1 MANVNNINIEGAMI
15 IWKNFSGERD
25 KFNPGKR
32 GFSVVIDDTVMA
44 DELRQEGWNV
54 KDRPL
59 QEGADDSEQE
69 WTLPV
74 KLNMNR
80 YTQVWLIVGNH
91 KTLLDEDTVSQLD
104 VVDIVNC
111 DISIRPYEWEMNGR
125 TGITAYVDSMYV
137 TIRENKF
144 AEKYAD
150 ALAADPRITCVLNA
164 NLVDLPLVHLTSQQ
178 RLQPRQGQR
187 LRCLILVIK

>member
-1 MANVNNINIEGAMI
+1 MSDVNNINIEGAI
-15 IWKNFSGERD
+15 VIWKNFSGERD

-32 GFSVVIDDTVMA
+32 GFSVVIDDAVMA
-44 DELRQEGWNV
+44 DELRQEGWNI
-54 KDRPL
+54 KERNL
-59 QEGADDSEQE
+59 QEGADPSEQE

-91 KTLLDEDTVSQLD
+91 KTLLDENTVAQLD

-111 DISIRPYEWEMNGR
+111 DISIRPYEWEMGGR

-150 ALAADPRITCVLNA
+150 LD
-164 NLVDLPLVHLTSQQ
+164 
-178 RLQPRQGQR
+178 
-187 LRCLILVIK
+187 

>member
-44 DELRQEGWNV
+44 DELRQEGLNV

-150 ALAADPRITCVLNA
+150 LD
-164 NLVDLPLVHLTSQQ
+164 
-178 RLQPRQGQR
+178 
-187 LRCLILVIK
+187 

>member
-1 MANVNNINIEGAMI
+1 MSNVNNINIEGASI

-25 KFNPGKR
+25 RFNPGKR
-32 GFSVVIDDTVMA
+32 GFSVVIDDAVMA
-44 DELRQEGWNV
+44 DELRNEGWNI
-54 KDRPL
+54 KERPL
-59 QEGADDSEQE
+59 QEGADPSEQE

-91 KTLLDEDTVSQLD
+91 KTLLDENTVAQLD
-104 VVDIVNC
+104 VVDIIDC
-111 DISIRPYEWEMNGR
+111 DISIRPYEWEMSGR
-125 TGITAYVDSMYV
+125 TGITAYVDSLYV

-150 ALAADPRITCVLNA
+150 LD
-164 NLVDLPLVHLTSQQ
+164 
-178 RLQPRQGQR
+178 
-187 LRCLILVIK
+187 

>member
-1 MANVNNINIEGAMI
+1 MANVNNINIEGANI

-25 KFNPGKR
+25 RFNPGKR
-32 GFSVVIDDTVMA
+32 GFSVVIDDAVMA
-44 DELRQEGWNV
+44 DELKQEGWNV
-54 KDRPL
+54 KERLL
-59 QEGADDSEQE
+59 QEGADPSEQE

-91 KTLLDEDTVSQLD
+91 KTLLNEDTVAQLD
-104 VVDIVNC
+104 VVDITDC
-111 DISIRPYEWEMNGR
+111 DLSIRPYEWEMSGR

-150 ALAADPRITCVLNA
+150 LD
-164 NLVDLPLVHLTSQQ
+164 
-178 RLQPRQGQR
+178 
-187 LRCLILVIK
+187 

>member
-32 GFSVVIDDTVMA
+32 GFSVVIDDAVMA

-54 KDRPL
+54 KERPL

-80 YTQVWLIVGNH
+80 YTQVWLIVGKR
-91 KTLLDEDTVSQLD
+91 KTLLDEDTVAQLD
-104 VVDIVNC
+104 VVDIANC

-150 ALAADPRITCVLNA
+150 L
-164 NLVDLPLVHLTSQQ
+164 
-178 RLQPRQGQR
+178 G
-187 LRCLILVIK
+187 

>member
-1 MANVNNINIEGAMI
+1 MSDVNNINIEGAI
-15 IWKNFSGERD
+15 VIWKNFSGERD

-32 GFSVVIDDTVMA
+32 GFSVVIDDAAMA
-44 DELRQEGWNV
+44 KELRNEGWNV
-54 KDRPL
+54 KERPL
-59 QEGADDSEQE
+59 QEGADPSEQE

-91 KTLLDEDTVSQLD
+91 KTLLDENTVAQLD

-111 DISIRPYEWEMNGR
+111 DISIRPYEWEMGGR

-150 ALAADPRITCVLNA
+150 LD
-164 NLVDLPLVHLTSQQ
+164 
-178 RLQPRQGQR
+178 
-187 LRCLILVIK
+187 

>member
-1 MANVNNINIEGAMI
+1 MSNVNNINIEGATI

-32 GFSVVIDDTVMA
+32 GFSVVIDDAVMA
-44 DELRQEGWNV
+44 DELRQEGWNI
-54 KDRPL
+54 KERPL
-59 QEGADDSEQE
+59 MEGADPSEQE

-91 KTLLDEDTVSQLD
+91 KTLLDENTVAQLD
-104 VVDIVNC
+104 VVDIIDC
-111 DISIRPYEWEMNGR
+111 DISIRPYEWEMSGR

-150 ALAADPRITCVLNA
+150 LD
-164 NLVDLPLVHLTSQQ
+164 
-178 RLQPRQGQR
+178 
-187 LRCLILVIK
+187 

>member
-1 MANVNNINIEGAMI
+1 MANVNNINIEGALI

-25 KFNPGKR
+25 RFNPGKR
-32 GFSVVIDDTVMA
+32 GFSVVIDDATMA
-44 DELRQEGWNV
+44 DELRNEGWNV
-54 KDRPL
+54 KERPL
-59 QEGADDSEQE
+59 QEGADPSEQE

-91 KTLLDEDTVSQLD
+91 KTLLDENTVAQLD

-111 DISIRPYEWEMNGR
+111 DISIRPYEWEMSGR

-144 AEKYAD
+144 AEKYA
-150 ALAADPRITCVLNA
+150 
-164 NLVDLPLVHLTSQQ
+164 NLD
-178 RLQPRQGQR
+178 
-187 LRCLILVIK
+187 

>member
-1 MANVNNINIEGAMI
+1 MANVNNINIEGALI

-32 GFSVVIDDTVMA
+32 GFSVVIDDSAMA
-44 DELRQEGWNV
+44 KELKQEGWNV
-54 KDRPL
+54 KERPL
-59 QEGADDSEQE
+59 QEGADPSEQE

-91 KTLLDEDTVSQLD
+91 KTLLNEDTVAQLD

-111 DISIRPYEWEMNGR
+111 DISIRPYEWEMSGR

-150 ALAADPRITCVLNA
+150 LD
-164 NLVDLPLVHLTSQQ
+164 
-178 RLQPRQGQR
+178 
-187 LRCLILVIK
+187 

>member
-1 MANVNNINIEGAMI
+1 MANVNNINIEGANI

-25 KFNPGKR
+25 RFNPGKR
-32 GFSVVIDDTVMA
+32 GFSVVIDDAVMA
-44 DELRQEGWNV
+44 DELKQEGWNV
-54 KDRPL
+54 KERPL
-59 QEGADDSEQE
+59 QEGADPSEQE

-91 KTLLDEDTVSQLD
+91 KTLLNEDTVVQLD
-104 VVDIVNC
+104 VVDITDC
-111 DISIRPYEWEMNGR
+111 DLSIRPYEWEMSGR
-125 TGITAYVDSMYV
+125 TGIAAYVDSMYV

-150 ALAADPRITCVLNA
+150 LD
-164 NLVDLPLVHLTSQQ
+164 
-178 RLQPRQGQR
+178 
-187 LRCLILVIK
+187 

>member
-1 MANVNNINIEGAMI
+1 MANVNNINIEGANI

-25 KFNPGKR
+25 RFNPGKR
-32 GFSVVIDDTVMA
+32 GFSVVIDDAVMA
-44 DELRQEGWNV
+44 DELKQEGWNV
-54 KDRPL
+54 KERPL
-59 QEGADDSEQE
+59 QEGADPSEQE

-80 YTQVWLIVGNH
+80 YTQVWLIGNH
-91 KTLLDEDTVSQLD
+91 KSLLNEDTVAQLD
-104 VVDIVNC
+104 VVDITDC
-111 DISIRPYEWEMNGR
+111 DLSIRPYEWEMSGR

-150 ALAADPRITCVLNA
+150 LD
-164 NLVDLPLVHLTSQQ
+164 
-178 RLQPRQGQR
+178 
-187 LRCLILVIK
+187 

>member
-1 MANVNNINIEGAMI
+1 MSDVNNINIEGAII

-32 GFSVVIDDTVMA
+32 GFSVVIDDASMA
-44 DELRQEGWNV
+44 EELRNEGWNV

-59 QEGADDSEQE
+59 QEGADPSEQE
-69 WTLPV
+69 WALPV

-91 KTLLDEDTVSQLD
+91 KTLLDENTVAQLD
-104 VVDIVNC
+104 VVDFVNC
-111 DISIRPYEWEMNGR
+111 DISIRPYEWEMGGR
-125 TGITAYVDSMYV
+125 NGITAYVDSMYV

-150 ALAADPRITCVLNA
+150 LD
-164 NLVDLPLVHLTSQQ
+164 
-178 RLQPRQGQR
+178 
-187 LRCLILVIK
+187 

>member
-1 MANVNNINIEGAMI
+1 MANVNNINIEGANI

-25 KFNPGKR
+25 RFNPGKR
-32 GFSVVIDDTVMA
+32 GFSVVIDDAVMA
-44 DELRQEGWNV
+44 DELKQEGWNV
-54 KDRPL
+54 KKRLL
-59 QEGADDSEQE
+59 QEGADPSEQE

-91 KTLLDEDTVSQLD
+91 KTLLNEDTVAQLD
-104 VVDIVNC
+104 VVDITDC
-111 DISIRPYEWEMNGR
+111 DLSIRPYEWEMSGR

-150 ALAADPRITCVLNA
+150 LD
-164 NLVDLPLVHLTSQQ
+164 
-178 RLQPRQGQR
+178 
-187 LRCLILVIK
+187 

>member
-1 MANVNNINIEGAMI
+1 MSNVNNINIEGATI

-25 KFNPGKR
+25 RFNPGKR
-32 GFSVVIDDTVMA
+32 GFSVVIDDAAMA
-44 DELRQEGWNV
+44 DELRQEGWNI
-54 KDRPL
+54 KERPL
-59 QEGADDSEQE
+59 QEGADPSEQE

-91 KTLLDEDTVSQLD
+91 KTLLNEDTVAQLD

-111 DISIRPYEWEMNGR
+111 DISIRPYEWEMSGR

-150 ALAADPRITCVLNA
+150 LD
-164 NLVDLPLVHLTSQQ
+164 
-178 RLQPRQGQR
+178 
-187 LRCLILVIK
+187 

>member
-1 MANVNNINIEGAMI
+1 MSNVNNINIEGATI

-25 KFNPGKR
+25 RFNPGKR
-32 GFSVVIDDTVMA
+32 GFSVVIDDAVMA
-44 DELRQEGWNV
+44 DELRQEGWNI
-54 KDRPL
+54 KERNL
-59 QEGADDSEQE
+59 QEGADPSEQE

-91 KTLLDEDTVSQLD
+91 KTLLDENTVAQLD
-104 VVDIVNC
+104 VVDFVNC
-111 DISIRPYEWEMNGR
+111 DISIRPYEWEMSGR
-125 TGITAYVDSMYV
+125 TGITAYVDSMYI

-150 ALAADPRITCVLNA
+150 LD
-164 NLVDLPLVHLTSQQ
+164 
-178 RLQPRQGQR
+178 
-187 LRCLILVIK
+187 

>member
-1 MANVNNINIEGAMI
+1 MANVNNINIEGANI

-32 GFSVVIDDTVMA
+32 GFSVVIDDSVTA
-44 DELRQEGWNV
+44 KELKPEGWNV
-54 KDRPL
+54 KERPL
-59 QEGADDSEQE
+59 QEGADPSEQE

-91 KTLLDEDTVSQLD
+91 KTLLNEDTVAQLD

-111 DISIRPYEWEMNGR
+111 DISIRPYEWEMSGR
-125 TGITAYVDSMYV
+125 TGITAYVDLMYV

-150 ALAADPRITCVLNA
+150 LD
-164 NLVDLPLVHLTSQQ
+164 
-178 RLQPRQGQR
+178 
-187 LRCLILVIK
+187 

>member
-1 MANVNNINIEGAMI
+1 MSNVNNINIEGATI

-25 KFNPGKR
+25 RFNPGKR
-32 GFSVVIDDTVMA
+32 GFSVVIDDAVMA
-44 DELRQEGWNV
+44 DELRQEGWNI
-54 KDRPL
+54 KERPL
-59 QEGADDSEQE
+59 QEGADPSEQE

-80 YTQVWLIVGNH
+80 YTQVWLIVGNR
-91 KTLLDEDTVSQLD
+91 KTLLDENTVAQLD
-104 VVDIVNC
+104 VVDIIDC
-111 DISIRPYEWEMNGR
+111 DISIRPYEWEMSGR

-150 ALAADPRITCVLNA
+150 LD
-164 NLVDLPLVHLTSQQ
+164 
-178 RLQPRQGQR
+178 
-187 LRCLILVIK
+187 

>member
-1 MANVNNINIEGAMI
+1 MANVNNINIEGAII

-91 KTLLDEDTVSQLD
+91 KTLLDEETVSQLD

-150 ALAADPRITCVLNA
+150 LD
-164 NLVDLPLVHLTSQQ
+164 
-178 RLQPRQGQR
+178 
-187 LRCLILVIK
+187 

>member
-1 MANVNNINIEGAMI
+1 MANVNNINIEGATI

-25 KFNPGKR
+25 QFNPGKR
-32 GFSVVIDDTVMA
+32 GFSVVIDDEVMA
-44 DELRQEGWNV
+44 KELKQEGWNV
-54 KDRPL
+54 KERPL
-59 QEGADDSEQE
+59 QEGADPSEQE

-91 KTLLDEDTVSQLD
+91 KTLLNEDTVAQLD

-111 DISIRPYEWEMNGR
+111 DISIRPFEWEMRGR
-125 TGITAYVDSMYV
+125 TGITAYVDLMYV

-150 ALAADPRITCVLNA
+150 LD
-164 NLVDLPLVHLTSQQ
+164 
-178 RLQPRQGQR
+178 
-187 LRCLILVIK
+187 

>member
-1 MANVNNINIEGAMI
+1 MANVNSINIEGAMI

-150 ALAADPRITCVLNA
+150 LD
-164 NLVDLPLVHLTSQQ
+164 
-178 RLQPRQGQR
+178 
-187 LRCLILVIK
+187 

>member
-137 TIRENKF
+137 IIRENKF

-150 ALAADPRITCVLNA
+150 LD
-164 NLVDLPLVHLTSQQ
+164 
-178 RLQPRQGQR
+178 
-187 LRCLILVIK
+187 

>member
-1 MANVNNINIEGAMI
+1 MANVNNINIEGATI

-32 GFSVVIDDTVMA
+32 GFSVVIDDAVMA
-44 DELRQEGWNV
+44 DELKQEGWNV
-54 KDRPL
+54 KERPL
-59 QEGADDSEQE
+59 QEGADTSEQE

-91 KTLLDEDTVSQLD
+91 KTLLNEDTVAQLD

-111 DISIRPYEWEMNGR
+111 DISIRPYEWEMSGR

-150 ALAADPRITCVLNA
+150 LD
-164 NLVDLPLVHLTSQQ
+164 
-178 RLQPRQGQR
+178 
-187 LRCLILVIK
+187 

>member
-1 MANVNNINIEGAMI
+1 MSDVNNINIEGAI
-15 IWKNFSGERD
+15 VIWKNFSGERD

-32 GFSVVIDDTVMA
+32 GFSVVIDDAVMA
-44 DELRQEGWNV
+44 DELRNEGWNV

-59 QEGADDSEQE
+59 QEGADPSEQE

-91 KTLLDEDTVSQLD
+91 KTLLDENTVAQLD
-104 VVDIVNC
+104 VVDFVNC
-111 DISIRPYEWEMNGR
+111 DISIRPYEWEMGGR

-150 ALAADPRITCVLNA
+150 LD
-164 NLVDLPLVHLTSQQ
+164 
-178 RLQPRQGQR
+178 
-187 LRCLILVIK
+187 

>member
-1 MANVNNINIEGAMI
+1 MSNVNNINIEGATI

-32 GFSVVIDDTVMA
+32 GFSVVIDDVVMA
-44 DELRQEGWNV
+44 DELRQEGWNI
-54 KDRPL
+54 KERPL
-59 QEGADDSEQE
+59 QEGADPSEQE

-91 KTLLDEDTVSQLD
+91 KTLLDENTVAQLD
-104 VVDIVNC
+104 VVDIIDC
-111 DISIRPYEWEMNGR
+111 DISIRPYEWEMSGR

-150 ALAADPRITCVLNA
+150 LD
-164 NLVDLPLVHLTSQQ
+164 
-178 RLQPRQGQR
+178 
-187 LRCLILVIK
+187 

>member
-1 MANVNNINIEGAMI
+1 MSDVNNINIEGAI
-15 IWKNFSGERD
+15 VIWKNFSGERD

-32 GFSVVIDDTVMA
+32 GFSVVIDDAAMA
-44 DELRQEGWNV
+44 KELRNEGWNV

-59 QEGADDSEQE
+59 QEGADPSEQE

-91 KTLLDEDTVSQLD
+91 KTLLDENTVAQLD
-104 VVDIVNC
+104 VVDFVNC
-111 DISIRPYEWEMNGR
+111 DISIRPYEWEMGGR

-150 ALAADPRITCVLNA
+150 LD
-164 NLVDLPLVHLTSQQ
+164 
-178 RLQPRQGQR
+178 
-187 LRCLILVIK
+187 

>member
-1 MANVNNINIEGAMI
+1 MANVNNINIEGATI

-32 GFSVVIDDTVMA
+32 GFSVVIDDATTA
-44 DELRQEGWNV
+44 DELKNEGWNV
-54 KDRPL
+54 KERPL
-59 QEGADDSEQE
+59 QEGADPSEQE

-80 YTQVWLIVGNH
+80 YTQVWIIVGNH
-91 KTLLDEDTVSQLD
+91 KTLLNEDTVAQLD
-104 VVDIVNC
+104 VVDIVDC
-111 DISIRPYEWEMNGR
+111 DISIRPYEWEMSGR

-150 ALAADPRITCVLNA
+150 LD
-164 NLVDLPLVHLTSQQ
+164 
-178 RLQPRQGQR
+178 
-187 LRCLILVIK
+187 

>member
-1 MANVNNINIEGAMI
+1 MANVNNINIEGANI

-25 KFNPGKR
+25 RYNPGKR

-44 DELRQEGWNV
+44 DELKQEGWNV
-54 KDRPL
+54 KERPL
-59 QEGADDSEQE
+59 QEGADPSEQE

-91 KTLLDEDTVSQLD
+91 KTLLNEDTVAQLD
-104 VVDIVNC
+104 VVDITDC
-111 DISIRPYEWEMNGR
+111 DLSIRPYEWEMSGR

-150 ALAADPRITCVLNA
+150 LD
-164 NLVDLPLVHLTSQQ
+164 
-178 RLQPRQGQR
+178 
-187 LRCLILVIK
+187 

>member
-32 GFSVVIDDTVMA
+32 GFSVVIDDTIMA

-150 ALAADPRITCVLNA
+150 LD
-164 NLVDLPLVHLTSQQ
+164 
-178 RLQPRQGQR
+178 
-187 LRCLILVIK
+187 

>member
-1 MANVNNINIEGAMI
+1 MANVNNINIEGANI

-25 KFNPGKR
+25 RFNPGKR
-32 GFSVVIDDTVMA
+32 GFSVVIDDAVMA
-44 DELRQEGWNV
+44 DELKQEGWNV
-54 KDRPL
+54 KERPL
-59 QEGADDSEQE
+59 QEGADASEQE

-91 KTLLDEDTVSQLD
+91 KTLLDENTVAQLD
-104 VVDIVNC
+104 VVDIIDC
-111 DISIRPYEWEMNGR
+111 DISIRPYEWEMSGR

-150 ALAADPRITCVLNA
+150 LD
-164 NLVDLPLVHLTSQQ
+164 
-178 RLQPRQGQR
+178 
-187 LRCLILVIK
+187 

>member
-1 MANVNNINIEGAMI
+1 MSNVNNINIEGANI

-32 GFSVVIDDTVMA
+32 GFSVVIDDAVMA
-44 DELRQEGWNV
+44 DELKQEGWNV
-54 KDRPL
+54 KERPL
-59 QEGADDSEQE
+59 QEGADASEQE

-91 KTLLDEDTVSQLD
+91 KTLLDENTVAQLD
-104 VVDIVNC
+104 VVDFVNC
-111 DISIRPYEWEMNGR
+111 DISIRPYEWEMGGR

-150 ALAADPRITCVLNA
+150 LD
-164 NLVDLPLVHLTSQQ
+164 
-178 RLQPRQGQR
+178 
-187 LRCLILVIK
+187 

>member
-104 VVDIVNC
+104 VVNIVNC

-150 ALAADPRITCVLNA
+150 LD
-164 NLVDLPLVHLTSQQ
+164 
-178 RLQPRQGQR
+178 
-187 LRCLILVIK
+187 

>member
-1 MANVNNINIEGAMI
+1 MSDVNNINIEGAI
-15 IWKNFSGERD
+15 VIWKNFSGERD

-32 GFSVVIDDTVMA
+32 GFSVVIDDAAMA
-44 DELRQEGWNV
+44 EELRNEGWNV

-59 QEGADDSEQE
+59 QEGADPSEQE

-91 KTLLDEDTVSQLD
+91 KTLLDENTVAQLD
-104 VVDIVNC
+104 VVDFVNC
-111 DISIRPYEWEMNGR
+111 DISIRPYEWEMGGR
-125 TGITAYVDSMYV
+125 NGITAYVDSMYV

-150 ALAADPRITCVLNA
+150 LD
-164 NLVDLPLVHLTSQQ
+164 
-178 RLQPRQGQR
+178 
-187 LRCLILVIK
+187 

>member
-1 MANVNNINIEGAMI
+1 MANVNNINIEGANI

-25 KFNPGKR
+25 RFNPGKR
-32 GFSVVIDDTVMA
+32 GFSVVIDDAVMA
-44 DELRQEGWNV
+44 DELKQEGWNV
-54 KDRPL
+54 KERPL
-59 QEGADDSEQE
+59 QEGADPSEQE

-91 KTLLDEDTVSQLD
+91 KTLLNEDTVAQLD
-104 VVDIVNC
+104 VVDITDC
-111 DISIRPYEWEMNGR
+111 DLSIRPYEWEMSGR

-150 ALAADPRITCVLNA
+150 LD
-164 NLVDLPLVHLTSQQ
+164 
-178 RLQPRQGQR
+178 
-187 LRCLILVIK
+187 

>member
-15 IWKNFSGERD
+15 IWKNFSGERN

-111 DISIRPYEWEMNGR
+111 DISIRPYEWKMNGR

-150 ALAADPRITCVLNA
+150 LD
-164 NLVDLPLVHLTSQQ
+164 
-178 RLQPRQGQR
+178 
-187 LRCLILVIK
+187 

>member
-1 MANVNNINIEGAMI
+1 MANVNNINIEGANI

-32 GFSVVIDDTVMA
+32 GFSVVIDDAVMA
-44 DELRQEGWNV
+44 DELKQEGWNV
-54 KDRPL
+54 KERPL
-59 QEGADDSEQE
+59 QEGADPSEQE

-91 KTLLDEDTVSQLD
+91 KTLLDENTVAQLD
-104 VVDIVNC
+104 VVDFINC
-111 DISIRPYEWEMNGR
+111 DISIRPYEWEMGGR
-125 TGITAYVDSMYV
+125 NGITAYVDSMYV

-150 ALAADPRITCVLNA
+150 LD
-164 NLVDLPLVHLTSQQ
+164 
-178 RLQPRQGQR
+178 
-187 LRCLILVIK
+187 

>member
-104 VVDIVNC
+104 VVDIVSC

-150 ALAADPRITCVLNA
+150 LD
-164 NLVDLPLVHLTSQQ
+164 
-178 RLQPRQGQR
+178 
-187 LRCLILVIK
+187 

>member
-1 MANVNNINIEGAMI
+1 MSDVNNINIEEAI
-15 IWKNFSGERD
+15 VIWKNFSGERD

-32 GFSVVIDDTVMA
+32 GFSVVIDDAAMA
-44 DELRQEGWNV
+44 KELRNEGWNV

-59 QEGADDSEQE
+59 QEGADPSEQE

-91 KTLLDEDTVSQLD
+91 KTLLDENTVAQLD

-111 DISIRPYEWEMNGR
+111 DISIRPYEWEMGGR

-150 ALAADPRITCVLNA
+150 LD
-164 NLVDLPLVHLTSQQ
+164 
-178 RLQPRQGQR
+178 
-187 LRCLILVIK
+187 

>member
-1 MANVNNINIEGAMI
+1 MANVNNIDIEGAI
-15 IWKNFSGERD
+15 VIWKNFSGERD

-32 GFSVVIDDTVMA
+32 GFSVVIDDAVIA
-44 DELRQEGWNV
+44 DELRNEGWNV

-59 QEGADDSEQE
+59 QEGADPSEQE

-91 KTLLDEDTVSQLD
+91 KTLLDENTVAQLD
-104 VVDIVNC
+104 VIDFVKC
-111 DISIRPYEWEMNGR
+111 DISIRPYEWEMGGR
-125 TGITAYVDSMYV
+125 AGITAYVDSMYV

-150 ALAADPRITCVLNA
+150 LD
-164 NLVDLPLVHLTSQQ
+164 
-178 RLQPRQGQR
+178 
-187 LRCLILVIK
+187 

>member
-1 MANVNNINIEGAMI
+1 MSNVNNINIEGATI

-32 GFSVVIDDTVMA
+32 GFSVVIDDAVMA
-44 DELRQEGWNV
+44 DELKQEGWNV
-54 KDRPL
+54 KERPL
-59 QEGADDSEQE
+59 QEGADPSEQE

-91 KTLLDEDTVSQLD
+91 KTLLNEDTVAQLD

-111 DISIRPYEWEMNGR
+111 DISIRPYEWEMSGR

-150 ALAADPRITCVLNA
+150 LD
-164 NLVDLPLVHLTSQQ
+164 
-178 RLQPRQGQR
+178 
-187 LRCLILVIK
+187 